1 MSFYI
6 RTVPA
11 ASREAS
17 DMIWNGQEM
26 SEMVRIGEVAK
37 IALRASKDCW

>member
-1 MSFYI
+1 MSFCI

-11 ASREAS
+11 ASRKAS
-17 DMIWNGQEM
+17 DMIWNGHEM
-26 SEMVRIGEVAK
+26 SRMARTGDVEN

>member
-17 DMIWNGQEM
+17 DMIWNGHET
-26 SEMVRIGEVAK
+26 SGMVRIGDVAN
-37 IALRASKDCW
+37 IALRASKDHW